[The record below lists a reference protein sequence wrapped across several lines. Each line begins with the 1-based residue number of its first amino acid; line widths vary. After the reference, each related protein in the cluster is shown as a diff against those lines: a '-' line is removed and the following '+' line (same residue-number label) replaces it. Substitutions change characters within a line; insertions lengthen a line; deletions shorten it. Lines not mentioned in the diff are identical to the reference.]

1 MNKKVKMNKI
11 TGNLF
16 KKDKK
21 ALSTIVATLLVLLLC
36 IIAIA
41 IIYFTIQNLINKT
54 RYSPQFTC
62 SEIKLENPIEI
73 ISSCYNLETN
83 NIEITVTNSF
93 SRINV
98 EKIGFLIKSSTDYSE
113 YACGEIGCGCIVPEK
128 GNTKTY
134 FFEFSPEQIIQQ
146 EKLVLKVNN
155 CILTEK
161 QIKKC

>member
-62 SEIKLENPIEI
+62 SEIKLENP
-73 ISSCYNLETN
+73 
-83 NIEITVTNSF
+83 IEITVTNSF